1 MTEQQATKVLEQTL
15 DQLRGILTSATELLV
30 DRESWNNGQTIE
42 DIYEEC
48 QATIWAYLDRVRL
61 SRSD

>member
-1 MTEQQATKVLEQTL
+1 MSEKQATKVLEQTL
-15 DQLRGILTSATELLV
+15 DELRGILTSATGMLV
-30 DRESWNNGQTIE
+30 DREAWNNGQTID

-48 QATIWAYLDRVRL
+48 QATIWAYLEL